1 MNTSKRKV
9 LICLVIVTFAS
20 LASKTPQ
27 AQQKSLYDPF
37 SFRMYAAQDA
47 DQLSQANAT
56 FSITGAFSF
65 ANGDPWTSC
74 KTREEFAQKM
84 KKFQAFTREC
94 KRRGFVI
101 ISYVSK
107 TIRRPESEGRLFDIW
122 KNRWS
127 EYEDYFGPRPTV
139 HPQEWLAIRPDGSLW
154 GHTHI
159 PPSQA
164 ATFVMPKVP
173 DERAGCDLNPNFR
186 QYIKGLIKIV
196 CETGVDGIYLDH
208 TENKCGYCKFC
219 RDDFIH
225 YLKQNYP
232 ADYLERIYQVA
243 GLDDLKMPVRG
254 TDPFHREFLKWR
266 AYTGAQFH
274 RFVRDYARTL
284 NPSFI
289 MSGNGY
295 SADGFHSAIGSAD
308 MELLGEVDDVPYSEI
323 AVASNFESG
332 KARVPHMEGAV
343 RISNSPHYKHFR
355 AMAGLDKPILV
366 YPLYPESPNPVP
378 HENALYPVVQLV
390 IAECIAHGMTF
401 RRVEPNHSNYVLLAA
416 FDSYKFLK
424 ENESAYFGQRLYSD
438 VAVLSS
444 LNQFYSRRYS
454 YFYCVSRSLTDAG
467 INHRIITERLLT
479 LESLKAFKVLIL
491 PYVPLMSTAQVEV
504 ISQYVR
510 EGGSVLVLGD
520 SSSHDEF
527 GQKRDKLALAGMLG
541 FEGSSR
547 PTSAQRSEVGAGR
560 VVFIPLPEG
569 LMSEGDI
576 DYKASHAWFSRG
588 EFPADMATILKSVPE
603 QVNWASRG
611 RAVPML
617 RNADRMEATLMRH
630 ISGKK
635 YLAHLVNYQ
644 MTIDG
649 DITPGSN
656 VLLTVP
662 LEDGE
667 RVASVRLLLPLQNSQ
682 EIPFIFRSAPRS
694 PRSTV
699 SVVVP
704 EVKVY
709 AAVEVNL
716 M

>member
-1 MNTSKRKV
+1 
-9 LICLVIVTFAS
+9 
-20 LASKTPQ
+20 
-27 AQQKSLYDPF
+27 
-37 SFRMYAAQDA
+37 MYAAQDA
-47 DQLSQANAT
+47 DQLTQANAT
-56 FSITGAFSF
+56 FSITGVFAF

-84 KKFQAFTREC
+84 KKFQAFTQEC
-94 KRRGFVI
+94 KRRGFVT

-107 TIRRPESEGRLFDIW
+107 TIRRPEAEGRLFDIW

-127 EYEDYFGPRPTV
+127 EYEDYFGPRPAV

-208 TENKCGYCKFC
+208 TENKCGYCRFC
-219 RDDFIH
+219 REDFIH
-225 YLKQNYP
+225 YLKDNYP
-232 ADYLERIYQVA
+232 AGFLERIYQVTK
-243 GLDDLKMPVRG
+243 LDDLKMPVQG

-274 RFVRDYARTL
+274 RFVRDYARTF
-284 NPSFI
+284 NPNFI

-295 SADGFHSAIGSAD
+295 SADGFHSAVGSAD
-308 MELLGEVDDVPYSEI
+308 MELLGEVDDVPYSEV

-378 HENALYPVVQLV
+378 RENALYPVVQLV

-424 ENESAYFGQRLYSD
+424 ENESKYLGQRLYSD

-467 INHRIITERLLT
+467 INHRIITEKLLT
-479 LESLKAFKVLIL
+479 PEGLKPFKVLIL
-491 PYVPLMSTAQVEV
+491 PYVPLMSAQQVQV
-504 ISQYVR
+504 IGQYVK
-510 EGGSVLVLGD
+510 EGGSLLVLGD

-527 GQKRDKLALAGMLG
+527 GQKREKLALAEILG
-541 FEGSSR
+541 IDGKSN
-547 PTSAQRSEVGAGR
+547 PASAQRREAGPAR
-560 VVFIPLPEG
+560 IVFIPLPDNR
-569 LMSEGDI
+569 MNEGDI

-588 EFPADMATILKSVPE
+588 EFPADLATVLKSIPE
-603 QVNWASRG
+603 QVIWASRG
-611 RAVPML
+611 RAIPML
-617 RNADRMEATLMRH
+617 RNPDKMEATLMKDA
-630 ISGKK
+630 SGQA
-635 YLAHLVNYQ
+635 LSGA
-644 MTIDG
+644 
-649 DITPGSN
+649 PGELS
-656 VLLTVP
+656 
-662 LEDGE
+662 DDH
-667 RVASVRLLLPLQNSQ
+667 
-682 EIPFIFRSAPRS
+682 
-694 PRSTV
+694 
-699 SVVVP
+699 
-704 EVKVY
+704 
-709 AAVEVNL
+709 
-716 M
+716 